1 MRTPRPGVKPGRGR
15 DETSLVKPAQLAQTA
30 RMTATDKTQGTGP
43 EGQTHGPLADA
54 QGIFFGAL
62 MAAFGLM
69 MLTHMGLVTG
79 QTAGLAVLI
88 GYATGLPFA
97 AVFFVVNLPFY
108 WLGLRRM
115 GLVFTLKTFAA
126 VGLLSGLSVVLPQVV
141 TFDRIHPGVGVVLF
155 GMITG
160 AGLLA
165 LFRHGASLGGVGI
178 VALYLQDRF
187 GWRAGLTQLAVDA
200 CVFAAALAVIPP
212 AQVGWS
218 LLGAVVLN
226 LVIAVNHRRD
236 WYVAH

>member
-1 MRTPRPGVKPGRGR
+1 MSEADITHPPEPR
-15 DETSLVKPAQLAQTA
+15 
-30 RMTATDKTQGTGP
+30 
-43 EGQTHGPLADA
+43 THGPLADS
-54 QGIFFGAL
+54 QGIVFGAL
-62 MAAFGLM
+62 MAAFGVM

-88 GYATGLPFA
+88 SYATGLPFA
-97 AVFFVVNLPFY
+97 WVFFVINLPFY

-115 GLVFTLKTFAA
+115 GLAFTLKTFAA
-126 VGLLSGLSVVLPQVV
+126 VGLLSGLSVVLPLYV
-141 TFDRIHPGVGVVLF
+141 TFGEIHPGVGAVLF

-178 VALYLQDRF
+178 VALYFQERF
-187 GWRAGLTQLAVDA
+187 GWRAGFTQLAFDA

-212 AQVGWS
+212 DQVGWS

-236 WYVAH
+236 WYVAR

>member
-1 MRTPRPGVKPGRGR
+1 MTIGGTPQ
-15 DETSLVKPAQLAQTA
+15 A
-30 RMTATDKTQGTGP
+30 TGP
-43 EGQTHGPLADA
+43 KGQTHGALADA
-54 QGIFFGAL
+54 QGLAFGTL

-69 MLTHMGLVTG
+69 MLTQMGLVTG

-88 GYATGLPFA
+88 SYATDLPFA
-97 AVFFVVNLPFY
+97 GVFFTVNLPFY
-108 WLGLRRM
+108 WLGLRQM
-115 GLVFTLKTFAA
+115 GLAFTLKTFAA
-126 VGLLSGLSVVLPQVV
+126 VGFLSGLAVVLPQFVS
-141 TFDRIHPGVGVVLF
+141 FGDIHPGVGVVLF

-187 GWRAGLTQLAVDA
+187 GWRAGLTQLAFDA

-212 AQVGWS
+212 VQVGWS
-218 LLGAVVLN
+218 LLGAIVLN

-236 WYVAH
+236 WYVAR